1 MTLRLTLGIDPGQT
15 GAVAALADGRPAGF
29 IDMPTMTRKA
39 GGEQVDPFSLGKQLR
54 ELIAQHPGAYVIA
67 VFEQVNALPKQ
78 GVTSG
83 FRFGQADGTARGVVG
98 ALGIPFIEVP
108 PQTWKKYLRLTGC
121 DKDAARTMVLQ
132 RYPEIADQ
140 LRRKKDVGRADAL
153 LIALWSELTEQV
165 ARKVA

>member
-15 GAVAALADGRPAGF
+15 GCIAALADGKPAGF
-29 IDMPTMTRKA
+29 IDMPTLPRKA
-39 GGEQVDPFSLGKQLR
+39 GGESIDPFTLAKKLR
-54 ELIAQHPGAYVIA
+54 DLLALHPGAYVIA

-98 ALGIPFIEVP
+98 ALGIAFIEVP

-121 DKDAARTMVLQ
+121 DKDAARTLVIQ
-132 RYPEIADQ
+132 RYPEVADL

-165 ARKVA
+165 GRRAA